1 MHLRLPFCLVLATA
15 SCLASADGQWQD
27 VAAVRATAVT
37 FVRTSV
43 AASDA
48 IDAQLDDRLMLPP
61 CDAELQAFRTA
72 SFGANAQTVGVRC
85 ASPAWTIY
93 VPVRVTAVRDVLVAA
108 RPMTHGE
115 TLSSNDV
122 RRERRE
128 VSGMSSG
135 YVTDEIALVGRPLTH
150 PVAAGAVLTGA
161 DVSIPTAVR
170 RGQQVVLVGHA
181 QGIEVRAQGKA
192 LADAGL
198 DQRVS
203 VEATSSKRII
213 EGTVRSADTVEVGL

>member
-1 MHLRLPFCLVLATA
+1 MTYRVAICLMLATA
-15 SCLASADGQWQD
+15 SIAALAEPQWQE
-27 VAAVRATAVT
+27 VAAVRASAIT
-37 FVRTSV
+37 FVRTS
-43 AASDA
+43 AAPSDA
-48 IDAQLDDRLMLPP
+48 IDAQLDDRLMLPR
-61 CDAELQAFRTA
+61 CDAELQAFRA
-72 SFGANAQTVGVRC
+72 AAFGANAQTVGVRC
-85 ASPAWTIY
+85 AAPAWTIY

-108 RPMTHGE
+108 RPMTRGD
-115 TLSSNDV
+115 TLTANDV

-128 VSGMSSG
+128 VSGLSSG
-135 YVTDEIALVGRPLTH
+135 YVTDDAALMGRPLTH

-161 DVSIPTAVR
+161 DVSLPAAVR
-170 RGQQVVLVGHA
+170 RGQQVILVGHA

-203 VEATSSKRII
+203 VEAASSKRII